1 VIETKMKITEDDEN
15 NLEDKIENL
24 NENNIL
30 QNENFIQDETER

>member
-1 VIETKMKITEDDEN
+1 MKITEDDEN